1 VRLGSRAFIVQQFS
15 LSATA
20 YWCPFCIQP
29 RDIRLVVLE
38 SADAHLPDHR
48 VRHLLQRRVGAAAP
62 NGSASPDASVILC
75 RPPCKGRPGTD
86 RTTGGPPE
94 ALGASGETAEG
105 CPVGARRAGAS
116 ESLWKLKP
124 SATSPEA
131 ETFPRLLNPKPNPP
145 AAPGNAPPGQTQ
157 APTKKQTIQ
166 LSSPNFHL
174 DPLHRG

>member
-1 VRLGSRAFIVQQFS
+1 MCASWRWFSVRRGSRAFIVQQFS

-29 RDIRLVVLE
+29 RDIRLVALE

-86 RTTGGPPE
+86 RTTGGPGR
-94 ALGASGETAEG
+94 LGGDSRRLPRRGETSGSER
-105 CPVGARRAGAS
+105 VIMDAGA
-116 ESLWKLKP
+116 
-124 SATSPEA
+124 TSHITRSGNVPKI
-131 ETFPRLLNPKPNPP
+131 TQPQTQPTGHPRQCAARPNPSTHQKTNNP
-145 AAPGNAPPGQTQ
+145 TQ
-157 APTKKQTIQ
+157 FTQ
-166 LSSPNFHL
+166 LPS
-174 DPLHRG
+174 